1 MQSHS
6 GGAGKRAEGDCAIH
20 DHTTHGC
27 RRRSLEGNVGTG
39 PSLALLSRRSRRRS
53 CRNSERDDRASGEAR
68 MNLLSVIIPVFN
80 GGKFL
85 RAAVQSVLDLGYEPL
100 ELIIV
105 DDGSTDGT
113 AGIARALPAE
123 LQYLTQANRGPAGA
137 RNAGL
142 RRARGDVI
150 GFLDADDLWTPAIVT
165 RALALLL
172 STPDLDVVHGRV
184 QEIAGMESTNGT
196 DGFSYA
202 SEPYPF
208 INIGSAVY
216 RKQVFAKICGFDET
230 MLFCEDYDWFLRAFD
245 GGVHKARIDDVT
257 LLYRLHPGAMTTGK
271 TIHEIGMARA
281 NKKAV
286 ERRRSGAARSATKES
301 LPPIA
306 EYIGMRPSRVSDFSA
321 GRYIQVPR
329 ASAEH
334 VSMRLDRDE

>member
-113 AGIARALPAE
+113 AGIARALPAD

-165 RALALLL
+165 RAVALLL
-172 STPDLDVVHGRV
+172 STPDLDVVQGRV

-216 RKQVFAKICGFDET
+216 RKQVFEKIGGFDET
-230 MLFCEDYDWFLRAFD
+230 MRFCEDYDWFLRAFD
-245 GGVHKARIDDVT
+245 AGMAKARIDDVT
-257 LLYRLHPGAMTTGK
+257 LLYRSHPGATTYGK
-271 TIHEIGMARA
+271 SIHEIGLAKA
-281 NKKAV
+281 HKKAIQ
-286 ERRRSGAARSATKES
+286 RRREGHVACKLASGFPT
-301 LPPIA
+301 LV
-306 EYIGMRPSRVSDFSA
+306 EYIGSRPERRS
-321 GRYIQVPR
+321 
-329 ASAEH
+329 
-334 VSMRLDRDE
+334 